1 MKKIIV
7 SAIILLFS
15 VSFVLAAGSSSGGVS
30 TNSQQDNSDNV
41 ANANPSAQ
49 ISKAEACENI
59 NSPRERILCRFK
71 LSESER
77 ELYNQGRKV
86 IEEACRGSE
95 KQEQCTQLY
104 KRLAPCYKENGA
116 VNAKKCMLKESGIN
130 INQGGTF
137 KAAPTE
143 VKRNYIVAQ
152 LYNLQERIEVLH
164 KEVKITDEQAKEL
177 VNSIVEIKKMII
189 NGSPRA
195 DIVPKMQKFKQKFKE
210 IIL

>member
-1 MKKIIV
+1 MKKRIV
-7 SAIILLFS
+7 SVVILLLS
-15 VSFVLAAGSSSGGVS
+15 LSFVLAAGSSSGGVS
-30 TNSQQDNSDNV
+30 TNSQDNS
-41 ANANPSAQ
+41 ANPENVNPPAQ
-49 ISKAEACENI
+49 VSRAEACENV
-59 NSPRERILCRFK
+59 NSIRERILCRFK

-77 ELYNQGRKV
+77 ESYNQGRRI

-130 INQGGTF
+130 LNQGGTF
-137 KAAPTE
+137 RAAPTE
-143 VKRNYIVAQ
+143 VKRNYVVAQ

-164 KEVKITDEQAKEL
+164 KEGKITDEQATDL

-189 NGSPRA
+189 KGAPRVE
-195 DIVPKMQKFKQKFKE
+195 IVPKMQEFKQKFKE
-210 IIL
+210 VIQ